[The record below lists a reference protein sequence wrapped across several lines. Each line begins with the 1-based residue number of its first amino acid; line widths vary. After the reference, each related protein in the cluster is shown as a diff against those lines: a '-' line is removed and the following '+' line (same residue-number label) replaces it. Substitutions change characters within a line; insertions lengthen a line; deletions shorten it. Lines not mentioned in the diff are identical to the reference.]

1 VCSARRS
8 TARRLPVIEGTGA
21 RAALEA
27 LHAEIG
33 RFYVRDRALLR
44 AQREMDKA
52 LETRG
57 DVDRSAVRTYLRE
70 VARYF
75 EGFEREARK
84 HLKNVESRL
93 ARIDQ
98 VQFNLTA
105 ERGVAARRVDATQ
118 GVLSRLR
125 EIGGR

>member
-1 VCSARRS
+1 M
-8 TARRLPVIEGTGA
+8 LDGTGE

-33 RFYVRDRALLR
+33 RFYVRDRALSR
-44 AQREMDKA
+44 AQTEMRKA
-52 LETRG
+52 LDTR
-57 DVDRSAVRTYLRE
+57 DHVDPAAVRAYVRA
-70 VARYF
+70 VRRYF
-75 EGFEREARK
+75 ESFEREARG

-105 ERGVAARRVDATQ
+105 ERGVAAQRVEATQ
-118 GVLSRLR
+118 GVLTRLR
-125 EIGGR
+125 EIRRR

>member
-1 VCSARRS
+1 
-8 TARRLPVIEGTGA
+8 VIEETGE
-21 RAALEA
+21 RVALEA

-44 AQREMDKA
+44 VQMEMGKA
-52 LETRG
+52 LQTR
-57 DVDRSAVRTYLRE
+57 DDIDPSAVRTYLRE

-75 EGFEREARK
+75 EGFEREARG

-105 ERGVAARRVDATQ
+105 ERGVAAQRVEATQ
-118 GVLSRLR
+118 GVLTRLR
-125 EIGGR
+125 EIRRR